1 MESNII
7 LTQPAKSLICLL
19 KHLTLRLDVRI
30 GSWNQET
37 EFVRANTSVW
47 T

>member
-19 KHLTLRLDVRI
+19 KHLRKIQVQFTMLIPGQNPNLK
-30 GSWNQET
+30 
-37 EFVRANTSVW
+37 
-47 T
+47 